1 MKPRYRSMRNAWDLS
16 GPGRKDAL
24 EHAERAELAERPSPH
39 GMRIGVSLGLYRHYL
54 ANFGGSQSPSRSGRG
69 RRGASSSVYLGV
81 LCGRNDSFHHGGDGG
96 TRREPR
102 AWERGDLE
110 IVPIFMDEGQLSDD
124 ADRVGPEVERRTD
137 AHPPASGPPWRSAR
151 DPHSGLQ
158 HRAHRR
164 LADGGNP
171 HIA

>member
-1 MKPRYRSMRNAWDLS
+1 
-16 GPGRKDAL
+16 
-24 EHAERAELAERPSPH
+24 
-39 GMRIGVSLGLYRHYL
+39 MRIGVSLGLYRHYL

-124 ADRVGPEVERRTD
+124 ADRVGGGPLCVLCALCAILPVRVVDEVFPAVFPVLAGAALPLREPG
-137 AHPPASGPPWRSAR
+137 PPAP
-151 DPHSGLQ
+151 
-158 HRAHRR
+158 
-164 LADGGNP
+164 GNP
-171 HIA
+171 HTA